1 MLIKLPFPDSRL
13 NPNKKNGKHWAST
26 NSVKVEAFKY
36 AYYATLEAMAHENL
50 KDRPLV
56 LNLVFVQPDR
66 RKRDLDN
73 LLASAKSQIDGI
85 CKALGID
92 DHVFECVSLSRS
104 YNKGK
109 GALHAYVTEPL

>member
-13 NPNKKNGKHWAST
+13 NPNQKNGKHWSST
-26 NSVKVEAFKY
+26 HAAKKAAFEY
-36 AYYATLEAMAHENL
+36 AYYATREAMAYENL
-50 KDRPLV
+50 KGIPLV
-56 LNLVFVQPDR
+56 LELVFVQPDR

-92 DHVFECVSLSRS
+92 DSVFEHVSLSRR
-104 YNKGK
+104 YDKGA
-109 GALHAYVTEPL
+109 GALHAYVISRN